1 MKLCWS
7 ELTQEGKVEKYGI
20 SSLPYWYI
28 LKHTPNSKM
37 KWKMANGLRQKWL
50 LSKCAI
56 LMTGA
61 KCSTIILR
69 KMYFNDHIW
78 KLNYILYHLSVLFR
92 FICLT
97 AIVYCALCR
106 DQFLE
111 NVMEWNPISHWSI
124 INIFIT
130 IATYKMEIAFKP
142 QTKLRNCYRFIYEMP
157 AQNLYADEMRFGCRQ
172 KFHFIYL

>member
-1 MKLCWS
+1 MLVGTDTRRKS
-7 ELTQEGKVEKYGI
+7 GKVWNI
-20 SSLPYWYI
+20 ITTILIYI

-142 QTKLRNCYRFIYEMP
+142 QTKLLFDLYMKCQPKIYMPTKCGSAVGKSFIS
-157 AQNLYADEMRFGCRQ
+157 
-172 KFHFIYL
+172 FICNVNI